1 MWAVVRAPDI
11 PRARERFTWTIPGL
25 FTDLRVPSLESLL
38 GEFLLMLFDFTAEEG
53 MWDFLLLGRH
63 CVFELYLGP

>member
-1 MWAVVRAPDI
+1 M
-11 PRARERFTWTIPGL
+11 IPGL

-53 MWDFLLLGRH
+53 MQDFLLLGRH
-63 CVFELYLGP
+63 CVFELFLGL

>member
-1 MWAVVRAPDI
+1 
-11 PRARERFTWTIPGL
+11 
-25 FTDLRVPSLESLL
+25 
-38 GEFLLMLFDFTAEEG
+38 MLFDFTAEEG